1 MGIVITLMILSFIM
15 FGTSLY
21 IGNEYYK
28 RNDNDGFKQSLGVS
42 TIFGIA
48 FVLLFIFAIQLR

>member
-21 IGNEYYK
+21 IANAYYK
-28 RNDNDGFKQSLGVS
+28 RNDDYGFKQSLGVT
-42 TIFGIA
+42 TIFGVA

>member
-21 IGNEYYK
+21 ISNEYYK

-42 TIFGIA
+42 TIFGVA